1 MGVALVFGV
10 YYLWIGLRDF
20 ISSGGLGIVEATE
33 QAIEETTATAVQAE
47 SNFVAITPLPTFTPL
62 PECQDFVVVV
72 PNAIIRAS
80 SSTTSPILDSISEGE
95 TVCVIDRAANADWYV
110 IDQNPL
116 TRRIETGYMFHNI
129 IEALNPTP
137 TPSKTF
143 TPPPTITSMPSPTR
157 TITPTPEPTDT
168 PDPNATHTP
177 TPTYTPS
184 PTLPVQS
191 A

>member
-33 QAIEETTATAVQAE
+33 QAIEETTATAIQAE

-95 TVCVIDRAANADWYV
+95 TVCVIDRAANEDWYV

-157 TITPTPEPTDT
+157 TITPTPAPTDT
-168 PDPNATHTP
+168 PDPNATHTH